1 VAPVQVA
8 RASRALALGA
18 LLALALGASGC
29 ATKVPTRYAWGG
41 YEDVIYA
48 AWAKPGTLPPDAQL
62 DLLQKDREAARAAN
76 QKLPPGWHAHV
87 GYLYHAMGR
96 ADLAREEL
104 LAEKTEFP
112 ESATFVDRLLS
123 NMSRPAEKTP

>member
-1 VAPVQVA
+1 MCAG
-8 RASRALALGA
+8 RALALAAA
-18 LLALALGASGC
+18 LGLALAASGC

-41 YEDVIYA
+41 YEDLMYT
-48 AWAKPGTLPPDAQL
+48 AWAKPGTLPPEAQM

-87 GYLYHAMGR
+87 GYLYFQTGR

-112 ESATFVDRLLS
+112 ESATFVERLLA
-123 NMSRPAEKTP
+123 NMSRPAEKKP